1 MTHFDLYICVQVG
14 LSSHIT
20 THKVGFFFQIDH
32 EIAACNENGTFL

>member
-20 THKVGFFFQIDH
+20 THKVGFFQIDH